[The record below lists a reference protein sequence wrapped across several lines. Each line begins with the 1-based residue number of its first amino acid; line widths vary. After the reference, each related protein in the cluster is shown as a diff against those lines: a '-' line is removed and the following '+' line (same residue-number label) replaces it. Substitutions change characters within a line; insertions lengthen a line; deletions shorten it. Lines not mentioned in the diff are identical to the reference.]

1 MFDRKCTDTTFKV
14 VLSLINYT
22 VNHKKRQCEM
32 IKKEYCAVHNI
43 PNVFLSEFLKADHQ
57 VGFKTNKYTTSVI
70 KAKNETIR

>member
-43 PNVFLSEFLKADHQ
+43 PNVFLSEF
-57 VGFKTNKYTTSVI
+57 
-70 KAKNETIR
+70 

>member
-1 MFDRKCTDTTFKV
+1 M
-14 VLSLINYT
+14 LLLIKYT
-22 VNHKKRQCEM
+22 VNRKNRQWEM

-57 VGFKTNKYTTSVI
+57 VGFKTNKYRTSVI